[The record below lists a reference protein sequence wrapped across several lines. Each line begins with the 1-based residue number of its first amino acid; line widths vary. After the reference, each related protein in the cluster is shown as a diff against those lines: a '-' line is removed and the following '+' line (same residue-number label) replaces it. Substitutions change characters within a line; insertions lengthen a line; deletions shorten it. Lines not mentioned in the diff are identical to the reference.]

1 MLMRLKVIT
10 LLLISSLLIGCSS
23 ASARSPIPLP
33 SVRTVL
39 PLFQPVLT
47 QLQEQ
52 TQISVVLPTW
62 IPTDALVPSPDDKS
76 QPYIDV
82 PLTEDGYFQQVSIS
96 ITTSTRGAYELSLN
110 AVPNCQGAFHCS
122 FGLLAGQ
129 QVYRDTPSIQSE
141 YAFESQPDFQP
152 IARSPEA
159 MGEVTLAQGIHGY
172 FVPFVC
178 GANCDTSKI
187 IWEQNSY
194 RYRVG
199 IRMAS
204 KATMI
209 KFANS
214 VIENEL
220 KP

>member
-1 MLMRLKVIT
+1 
-10 LLLISSLLIGCSS
+10 
-23 ASARSPIPLP
+23 
-33 SVRTVL
+33 
-39 PLFQPVLT
+39 
-47 QLQEQ
+47 
-52 TQISVVLPTW
+52 
-62 IPTDALVPSPDDKS
+62 
-76 QPYIDV
+76 
-82 PLTEDGYFQQVSIS
+82 
-96 ITTSTRGAYELSLN
+96 
-110 AVPNCQGAFHCS
+110 
-122 FGLLAGQ
+122 
-129 QVYRDTPSIQSE
+129 
-141 YAFESQPDFQP
+141 
-152 IARSPEA
+152 

-172 FVPFVC
+172 FIPFVC

-209 KFANS
+209 RFANS